1 MNFEKI
7 PISIPE
13 RKETSTERLESWLRE
28 KAKELKKIGFP
39 VNEELR
45 IEETQFIGVYPGK
58 EIKRDREKVAQRREE
73 WLEKDIRERKFG
85 IEKIGEKFEKITTYL
100 LNTHLENAG
109 LVVVRASEYDDV
121 YQGVDHLVLDI
132 ETGNVVA
139 GIDSSVKSFDKE
151 YEKKAQK
158 VLEMNLKGGA
168 IIKYGVIAKKEGE
181 EIKIGKRRIQEVPV
195 FLFNLPQTEV
205 SDLIEEFQ
213 PEKTSPEEERVFKF
227 FLASLQYQ
235 TENLTRKDLHAFP
248 QLRERI
254 NIFQTKIKEISKE
267 EGTKEADLS

>member
-1 MNFEKI
+1 MSFEKI

-13 RKETSTERLESWLRE
+13 RKEASTERLENWLRE
-28 KAKELKKIGFP
+28 KAKELKKMGFP

-45 IEETQFIGVYPGK
+45 IEETQFIGVYPREK
-58 EIKRDREKVAQRREE
+58 IEEDREKVAQRKEE
-73 WLEKDIRERKFG
+73 WMEKDIRERKFG
-85 IEKIGEKFEKITTYL
+85 IEKIGEKFEKITTFL
-100 LNTHLENAG
+100 LNKHLENAG
-109 LVVVRASEYDDV
+109 LVVVRAAEYDDIF
-121 YQGVDHLVLDI
+121 QGVDHLVLDI
-132 ETGNVVA
+132 KTGNVVA

-158 VLEMNLKGGA
+158 VLEMNLGGGA

-181 EIKIGKRRIQEVPV
+181 GIKIEKRRIQQVPV

-205 SDLIEEFQ
+205 SNLIEEFQ
-213 PEKTSPEEERVFKF
+213 PEKTSPEEERVFRF

-235 TENLTRKDLHAFP
+235 TENLTRKDLHAYH

-254 NIFQTKIKEISKE
+254 DIFQTKIKEISDKE
-267 EGTKEADLS
+267 GIK